1 MNSSTA
7 PRDSHLSVAA
17 ITLFGL
23 VGPYTF
29 LISPV
34 IAGQMA
40 VQMDWSPGT
49 IGLLMAGELA
59 GASLISIPA
68 VRMLRALTPRRLV
81 ALATLVFILANLL
94 SAATTTIAWFLA
106 ARVVAGAAGGVL
118 SVVCLLA
125 AARSENPPRS
135 FAFWTGG
142 QTVTAAAGLLYLPD
156 LFPKTG
162 LGGLYG
168 ALALAAL
175 LALPFLYGFQADK
188 MLPPQADGQP
198 TRPAARL
205 NMLAIFCFYVAIGG
219 GWAFLGIPG
228 SDIGFSEAEIGILT
242 SGAMGVSVIG
252 SFLASYTGGSAWQG
266 RWSIGSYV
274 GLIGCLAALALTKD
288 HLSFS
293 ASTILL
299 QILWAFLLP
308 MLLAALADSDEHG
321 AMVIL
326 SNMIIGGGAAL
337 GPLLAGYTID
347 WSGYGAVVVEGVALF
362 LVSASA
368 YGWARWRSTAG
379 TVQASS
385 HSLSHG

>member
-1 MNSSTA
+1 MSSSSA
-7 PRDSHLSVAA
+7 PHDSHQSVAA

-68 VRMLRALTPRRLV
+68 VRMLRRITPRRLV
-81 ALATLVFILANLL
+81 TLATLLFILSNLL
-94 SAATTTIAWFLA
+94 SMTTTAIPWFLT
-106 ARVVAGAAGGVL
+106 ARVIAGAAGGVL

-142 QTVTAAAGLLYLPD
+142 QTVTSAAGLLYLPD
-156 LFPKTG
+156 LFPHAG

-168 ALALAAL
+168 VLAIAAL
-175 LALPFLYGFQADK
+175 LALPFLNGFPAEK
-188 MLPPQADGQP
+188 MLPPQADGHAA
-198 TRPAARL
+198 RPAARL

-228 SDIGFSEAEIGILT
+228 SEIGFSEAEIGILT

-266 RWSIGSYV
+266 RWSMASYA
-274 GLIGCLAALALTKD
+274 GLIACLAVLTLTKD
-288 HLSFS
+288 HTAFS
-293 ASTILL
+293 AATILL

-308 MLLAALADSDEHG
+308 MLLAALAESDDQG

-337 GPLLAGYTID
+337 GPLLAGFTID
-347 WSGYGAVVVEGVALF
+347 WRGYGAVVVEGTALF
-362 LVSASA
+362 LISALA
-368 YGWARWRSTAG
+368 YGWARWRSPAG
-379 TVQASS
+379 LAQASS
-385 HSLSHG
+385 PSLSHG